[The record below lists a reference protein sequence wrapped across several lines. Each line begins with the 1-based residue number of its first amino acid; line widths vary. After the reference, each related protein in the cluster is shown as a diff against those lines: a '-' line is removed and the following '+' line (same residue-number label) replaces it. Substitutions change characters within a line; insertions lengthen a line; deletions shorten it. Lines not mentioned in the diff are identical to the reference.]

1 MKFLYSLLTTVILTA
16 NIGTIQ
22 PEIVSELTV
31 LETYEE
37 MYQEA
42 EKTTVLIEN
51 LVTSEPLGSG
61 VIYKKEGNTYYVL
74 TALHVIPRDL
84 DPDKLGV
91 KFSNQQYP
99 VEVFKKNP
107 NSDRD
112 LAVLKFTTK
121 EDYDTAKVDCDDVK
135 GGSDIYVSG
144 YPYVQ
149 KIQGDNIASFYGI
162 PGRIIS
168 TTSNADSTF
177 TYTYKDR
184 INTSLK
190 GMSGGPIL
198 NKEGCLVGIHIG
210 SRLEQDPGG
219 AVTDKNKYTGLS
231 IGIAIKPNL
240 SNIKTMIRLAKAKEN
255 SDRANNNRIPPTPT
269 PTPSPQR
276 SPSPDPKPTLQSS
289 PLKLQEKEVIYDI
302 YSISKAQTQAV
313 EDDSDDWN
321 RYPKNY
327 CLYRRPQDCHTEV
340 FLDSIRKIEDKGT
353 KKDKEF
359 KINSQQNYEFGFDI
373 NISPDEKYFYAIH
386 YAVPKEN
393 PNLKA
398 FVGATFLSTKADP
411 NDPEIINIVCFTTD
425 LVKTKNDIQPP
436 TYNPET
442 GANCGKQTS
451 HISELELSD
460 IDIVFVCGLYHNPFS
475 KNQENQTKALNFLE
489 EKISKN
495 RPLWA
500 DFQTQWGIFDIRK
513 RDLFLT
519 NVCRYYEPEKSNH
532 KEALETLQS
541 GINELPSEVQSEF
554 LKIWNASNE

>member
-42 EKTTVLIEN
+42 EKITVLIES
-51 LVTSEPLGSG
+51 LVTYEPLGSG

-74 TALHVIPRDL
+74 TAFHVIRSDL
-84 DPDKLGV
+84 DSDKLGV

-99 VEVFKKNP
+99 VEVLKEHLEVLKEHDN
-107 NSDRD
+107 RD

-144 YPYVQ
+144 YPYIQ
-149 KIQGDNIASFYGI
+149 NIQGDNIPSFYGI

-177 TYTYKDR
+177 TYTYKDT

-190 GMSGGPIL
+190 GISGGPIL

-210 SRLEQDPGG
+210 SRRELNSEGIVIDR
-219 AVTDKNKYTGLS
+219 NKYTGLS
-231 IGIAIKPNL
+231 VGIAIKPNL
-240 SNIKTMIRLAKAKEN
+240 SNIKTMIRLAKANKN
-255 SDRANNNRIPPTPT
+255 SYQANNNSIPPTPT

-276 SPSPDPKPTLQSS
+276 SPSPDPIPIQSS
-289 PLKLQEKEVIYDI
+289 SLKPQEKEVIYDM
-302 YSISKAQTQAV
+302 YSMSKAQKKAV
-313 EDDSDDWN
+313 EDDTHHGHEKNSCLHH
-321 RYPKNY
+321 YP
-327 CLYRRPQDCHTEV
+327 PDCDEV
-340 FLDSIRKIEDKGT
+340 FLDSTSKIDP
-353 KKDKEF
+353 KEF
-359 KINSQQNYEFGFDI
+359 QINSKNYNFDNFDI
-373 NISPDEKYFYAIH
+373 GISPDKKYFYAIH
-386 YAVPKEN
+386 FATPKEN
-393 PNLKA
+393 SNLKA
-398 FVGATFLSTKADP
+398 FVGATFISTKADP

-425 LVKTKNDIQPP
+425 SVKTKNDIQPP
-436 TYNPET
+436 TYNPGT
-442 GANCGKQTS
+442 GANCGQQTS

-460 IDIVFVCGLYHNPFS
+460 IDIVFVCNLYQNPFS

-500 DFQTQWGIFDIRK
+500 DFQTKWDIFEIQK

-519 NVCRYYEPEKSNH
+519 NVCHYYNPEKFPKH
-532 KEALETLQS
+532 KEALGILQR

-554 LKIWNASNE
+554 LKIWNASEE